1 MMQTKTEQKQQSFL
15 YATLILGMSTLL
27 VKIMGAIF
35 RIPLSNLIGATGM
48 GYFSTAY
55 DVYLPIYALA
65 MAGLPVAVSRIV
77 AQYVAEQ
84 RYKDARRA
92 LRVVKRTFLITGL
105 IGFFLMFVVAFIV
118 TSVAKNPGAL
128 PAMFVIAPSLLFCC
142 IMSSY
147 RGYYEGLRNMFPTA
161 ISSLIEAT
169 CKLVLGYSLAWL
181 VMKYMP
187 GEPAK
192 VASYAAAAA
201 MLGITL
207 GTVFGSAFLIIR
219 HKTVGDGF
227 TRDQIRFSPPAVDG
241 KTIFKALI
249 AIAVPVALGSLVNNI
264 ASLIDVAMVQRQ
276 LFGAVERS
284 PEIFRQMY
292 GQYLVDETG
301 TALTDSQI
309 PNFLY
314 GCYKGY
320 AYTIFNFVPTITS
333 VVGVSALPV
342 LTMAWTSRD
351 KAAIKANIESMLKVI
366 TLIAFPAGIGVMAL
380 APQIVQLLYRSSEA
394 VIAAKLLRILGAAAC
409 FAGMTTPMTNM
420 LQAIGRPMAP
430 VKNIAVG
437 AIIKIGVNF
446 ILVGIPQVNILGA
459 PIGTLMCYMY
469 IAAADLFCLVKYS
482 RVVPSIF
489 TTILKPLAAAAAC
502 GLTAFLVNLLLT
514 ALLSGGKLTTLI
526 SIFAAVIVYLVAI
539 SLFRCIDRND
549 IVTLPK
555 GEKIAEICTKFHI
568 IR

>member
-181 VMKYMP
+181 AMKYMP

-227 TRDQIRFSPPAVDG
+227 ARDQIRFSPPAVDG

-502 GLTAFLVNLLLT
+502 GLTAFLVNLLFT

-526 SIFAAVIVYLVAI
+526 SIFAAVTVYLIAI
-539 SLFRCIDRND
+539 SLFRCIDRSD

-555 GEKIAEICTKFHI
+555 GEKIAEICAKFHI